1 MPGFGSFA
9 GGFAQGFFPAMH
21 QQQELQLERQ
31 RLQQQQQ
38 RELMARADAQG
49 AELWKNISEHAQ
61 AMLAGGDKPADVMKA
76 MEGPITVLERLY
88 KSTKKDPSLIRMQFG
103 MMLSRPSSADIAS
116 AGHQQTFGQQGPQQP
131 QPQAPSMQPAGFD
144 QGQPAQTAQ
153 APQAMP
159 QQTPVDNFTQEI
171 DNLTRAMAIAETP
184 GLKEAYKI
192 RLQEV
197 VKEKLSNSAEHID
210 DKVLPDGTVIFVNKK
225 NRTVIDQNGNPYVAP
240 SKSGNGDVQ
249 RIADAIESGRQPPV
263 TQGLYKNGAAVRAE
277 LERRGFDMSGANLEW
292 QSAQKQIQAVNGPQ
306 MERYAGLAKSVIR
319 TIDEVREL
327 SKEMDLRGVVAAN
340 RVELQAYIQAN
351 GNSENGQ
358 LATRYITA
366 VNTLKEEF
374 ANLAQGGYA
383 PTEPVW
389 ALANQQINENYG
401 VKQMDS
407 AISEVQRLIR
417 YRTQAIPNFNS
428 LGPGSTSNRYV
439 PQGQQPAEAARA
451 APASA
456 PSATT
461 TGGKKKGEWE
471 IEEIK

>member
-1 MPGFGSFA
+1 
-9 GGFAQGFFPAMH
+9 
-21 QQQELQLERQ
+21 
-31 RLQQQQQ
+31 
-38 RELMARADAQG
+38 
-49 AELWKNISEHAQ
+49 
-61 AMLAGGDKPADVMKA
+61 
-76 MEGPITVLERLY
+76 
-88 KSTKKDPSLIRMQFG
+88 
-103 MMLSRPSSADIAS
+103 
-116 AGHQQTFGQQGPQQP
+116 
-131 QPQAPSMQPAGFD
+131 
-144 QGQPAQTAQ
+144 
-153 APQAMP
+153 
-159 QQTPVDNFTQEI
+159 
-171 DNLTRAMAIAETP
+171 
-184 GLKEAYKI
+184 
-192 RLQEV
+192 
-197 VKEKLSNSAEHID
+197 
-210 DKVLPDGTVIFVNKK
+210 
-225 NRTVIDQNGNPYVAP
+225 
-240 SKSGNGDVQ
+240 
-249 RIADAIESGRQPPV
+249 
-263 TQGLYKNGAAVRAE
+263 
-277 LERRGFDMSGANLEW
+277 MSGANLEW